1 MRPLGYLFKKKSIKF
16 NLKEAPKKMII
27 EQLPFYFGICGG
39 QCYLFQIPMCA

>member
-1 MRPLGYLFKKKSIKF
+1 
-16 NLKEAPKKMII
+16 MII